1 MAKLLYATLVLFQIK
16 NMVIFFQ
23 PQSDTSYRL
32 IFNFTDPTMILSI
45 MLHRL
50 PIPKEKPPWNKSL

>member
-16 NMVIFFQ
+16 NGYFFQ

-32 IFNFTDPTMILSI
+32 ILNFTDPTMVLSI

-50 PIPKEKPPWNKSL
+50 PKP

>member
-16 NMVIFFQ
+16 NMVFQ
-23 PQSDTSYRL
+23 PQSDSSYRL
-32 IFNFTDPTMILSI
+32 ILNFTDPTMILSI